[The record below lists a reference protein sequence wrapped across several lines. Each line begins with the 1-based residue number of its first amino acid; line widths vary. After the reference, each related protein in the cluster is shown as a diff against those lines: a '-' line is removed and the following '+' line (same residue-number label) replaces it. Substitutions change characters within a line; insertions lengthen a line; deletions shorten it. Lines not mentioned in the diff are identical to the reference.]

1 MKLFDS
7 EIKIMEV
14 LWAEGDC
21 TAKHISDQLKQQI
34 GWNMNTTYTVIK
46 RLIGKGVI
54 ERREPNFVCH
64 ALLGKREA
72 QQAEVGELTDRMF
85 DGAADKLFASL
96 LSAKKLSADEIH
108 RLKEMIDKL

>member
-54 ERREPNFVCH
+54 ERENLISCVMLCWAKAR
-64 ALLGKREA
+64 
-72 QQAEVGELTDRMF
+72 
-85 DGAADKLFASL
+85 
-96 LSAKKLSADEIH
+96 LSRPRSGS
-108 RLKEMIDKL
+108 

>member
-64 ALLGKREA
+64 ALLGKAR
-72 QQAEVGELTDRMF
+72 
-85 DGAADKLFASL
+85 
-96 LSAKKLSADEIH
+96 LSRPRSGS
-108 RLKEMIDKL
+108 

>member
-7 EIKIMEV
+7 EIKVMEV
-14 LWAEGDC
+14 LWGEGDC
-21 TAKHISDQLKQQI
+21 TAKYISDQLKQRI

-46 RLIGKGVI
+46 RLIGKGVV

-64 ALLGKREA
+64 ALLSKSEA
-72 QQAEVGELTDRMF
+72 QQTEAGELIDRMF

-96 LSAKKLSADEIH
+96 LSAKKLSPEEIR
-108 RLKEMIDKL
+108 RLKEMIDGL

>member
-54 ERREPNFVCH
+54 ER
-64 ALLGKREA
+64 
-72 QQAEVGELTDRMF
+72 
-85 DGAADKLFASL
+85 
-96 LSAKKLSADEIH
+96 
-108 RLKEMIDKL
+108 